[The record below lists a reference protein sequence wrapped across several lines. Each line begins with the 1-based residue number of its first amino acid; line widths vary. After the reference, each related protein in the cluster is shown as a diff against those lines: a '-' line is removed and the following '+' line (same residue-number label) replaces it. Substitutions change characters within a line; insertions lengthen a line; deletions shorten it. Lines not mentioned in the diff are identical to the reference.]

1 MSSTYMGTKKV
12 LAPPVSRSPTDPRGA
27 QLPGGASKGWG
38 GGVNSCLGLRNA
50 SMFTNKPALFLALFA
65 FVALFLFFRGLYG

>member
-1 MSSTYMGTKKV
+1 MVLGHHGGT
-12 LAPPVSRSPTDPRGA
+12 S
-27 QLPGGASKGWG
+27 GGWGVG
-38 GGVNSCLGLRNA
+38 GGVNFWLGLRNA